1 MRRRSKRSCIRVL
14 QRKTTNRIYIQI
26 QDTFKG
32 IYYKGLEP
40 PIMEANTLTDT
51 LGNDFLP
58 FICASFSLIKLALKL
73 TIRRDLEV
81 VANEVQG
88 K

>member
-1 MRRRSKRSCIRVL
+1 
-14 QRKTTNRIYIQI
+14 
-26 QDTFKG
+26 
-32 IYYKGLEP
+32 
-40 PIMEANTLTDT
+40 MEANTLTDT
-51 LGNDFLP
+51 LRNDFLP